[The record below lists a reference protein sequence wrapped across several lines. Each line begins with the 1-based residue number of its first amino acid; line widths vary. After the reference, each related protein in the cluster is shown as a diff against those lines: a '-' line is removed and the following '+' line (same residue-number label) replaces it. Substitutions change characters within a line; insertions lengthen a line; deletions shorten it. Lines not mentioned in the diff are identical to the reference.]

1 MSIRKME
8 IEDLRKVV
16 ELEHTLFLSPWNEE
30 DFSHELKENP
40 MAGYYVLEKEN
51 EIICYIC
58 LWFLSNYN
66 YCDRSKISRTRICES
81 INGIYT

>member
-16 ELEHTLFLSPWNEE
+16 ELEHALFLSPWNEE

-40 MAGYYVLEKEN
+40 HRMHTRRDMTTPDAFFRPKQ
-51 EIICYIC
+51 I
-58 LWFLSNYN
+58 LSY
-66 YCDRSKISRTRICES
+66 S
-81 INGIYT
+81 

>member
-30 DFSHELKENP
+30 DFS
-40 MAGYYVLEKEN
+40 N
-51 EIICYIC
+51 E
-58 LWFLSNYN
+58 
-66 YCDRSKISRTRICES
+66 
-81 INGIYT
+81 

>member
-30 DFSHELKENP
+30 DFSHELEENP

-51 EIICYIC
+51 EIKYPENLI
-58 LWFLSNYN
+58 
-66 YCDRSKISRTRICES
+66 DV
-81 INGIYT
+81 GIERKS